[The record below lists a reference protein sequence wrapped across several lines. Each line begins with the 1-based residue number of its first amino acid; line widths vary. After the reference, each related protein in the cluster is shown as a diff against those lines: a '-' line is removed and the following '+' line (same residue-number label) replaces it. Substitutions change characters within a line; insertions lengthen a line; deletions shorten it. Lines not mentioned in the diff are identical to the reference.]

1 MSNKKP
7 NKMPN
12 KTSKGPSEQPRNF
25 GFGEDETML
34 RDSAQKLFADNCSA
48 DKIHGLVAHDH
59 DVHRENECAWDKNL
73 WQQIVELGWTAVCV
87 PEEAGGIGMPA
98 VAAVAL
104 AEEAGKVAFPSPL
117 LSTFNAT
124 FVLNACESEA
134 ATKALGDIAGGKAT
148 SLAITNEHGS
158 WDARDT
164 DVSADGT
171 SLSGT
176 AYFVQDARKIEQ
188 LVVSAKND
196 SGVGLY
202 MLDIN
207 AEGVNLI
214 PDSIIDLTRDQA
226 HIEFNNVSAVE
237 LAAPGTGNNIIEAAM
252 PAILCIISADMVGAG
267 EWLLQTTVEY
277 AKTRVQFDRP
287 LGFFQAVKHPLV
299 NVMLDIDRA
308 KSLTYNAAC
317 AFDTDPDNAEK
328 FARMAKSQ
336 AGDMAVFSSS
346 RAVQFHGGI
355 GFTWECFVHL
365 FFKRQMH
372 NQVLYGDA
380 KYHRARLADMLI
392 GKAA

>member
-1 MSNKKP
+1 MNTEIPK
-7 NKMPN
+7 
-12 KTSKGPSEQPRNF
+12 NF

-34 RDSAQKLFADNCSA
+34 RDSAQKFFADNCSA
-48 DKIHGLVAHDH
+48 DKIHGLVAGDH
-59 DVHRENECAWDKNL
+59 DIHRENESNWDKNQ

-87 PEEAGGIGMPA
+87 PEAAGGVGMPA

-117 LSTFNAT
+117 LVTFNSTFL
-124 FVLNACESEA
+124 LNACHCDA
-134 ATKALGDIAGGKAT
+134 ATKALGTIAGGAAT
-148 SLAITNEHGS
+148 SLAITNQEGS
-158 WDARDT
+158 WDANDT
-164 DVSADGT
+164 DVTVDGDM
-171 SLSGT
+171 LSGT
-176 AYFVQDARKIEQ
+176 AYFVQDARKVDQ
-188 LVVSAKND
+188 LIVSAKNAN
-196 SGVGLY
+196 GVGLY
-202 MLDIN
+202 LVDISSD
-207 AEGVNLI
+207 GVNVI
-214 PDSIIDLTRDQA
+214 ADSIVDLTRDQA
-226 HIEFNNVSAVE
+226 HIEFTNVSAIEV
-237 LAAPGTGNNIIEAAM
+237 AAPGTGNQIIDAAM
-252 PAILCIISADMVGAG
+252 PAILCIVAADMIGAG

-317 AFDTDPDNAEK
+317 AVDTDQDNAEK
-328 FARMAKSQ
+328 FARMAKAQ
-336 AGDMAVFSSS
+336 ANEMAIFSSS

-380 KYHRARLADMLI
+380 KYHRAMLADMLI
-392 GKAA
+392 GAAV

>member
-1 MSNKKP
+1 M
-7 NKMPN
+7 
-12 KTSKGPSEQPRNF
+12 TEQPKNF

-34 RDSAQKLFADNCSA
+34 RDSAQKFFADNCTA
-48 DKIHGLVAHDH
+48 DKIHSLVAHDH
-59 DVHRENECAWDKNL
+59 DVHRVNECNWDKNL

-87 PEEAGGIGMPA
+87 PEAAGGVGMPL

-104 AEEAGKVAFPSPL
+104 AEEAGKAAFPSPL

-124 FVLNACESEA
+124 FVLNACNSDA
-134 ATKALGDIAGGKAT
+134 ATKALGEIAGGKAT
-148 SLAITNEHGS
+148 SLAMTDANGS
-158 WDARDT
+158 WEATDT
-164 DVSADGT
+164 DVSIDGDK
-171 SLSGT
+171 LNGT
-176 AYFVQDARKIEQ
+176 AYFVQDARKVDQ
-188 LVVSAKND
+188 LVVSAK
-196 SGVGLY
+196 SSAGVGLY
-202 MLDIN
+202 LVDISN
-207 AEGVNLI
+207 EGVNVI
-214 PDSIIDLTRDQA
+214 ADSIVDLTRDQA
-226 HIEFNNVSAVE
+226 HIEFNNVTAIE
-237 LAAPGTGNNIIEAAM
+237 LAAPGNGNAAIEKAM
-252 PAILCIISADMVGAG
+252 PAILSIVSADMVGAG

-317 AFDTDPDNAEK
+317 AVDTDPENADR

-336 AGDMAVFSSS
+336 ASDMAIFSSS

-355 GFTWECFVHL
+355 GFTWECYVHL

-372 NQVLYGDA
+372 NQVLFGDA
-380 KYHRARLADMLI
+380 KYHRAKLADMVI

>member
-1 MSNKKP
+1 M
-7 NKMPN
+7 
-12 KTSKGPSEQPRNF
+12 TEQPKNF

-34 RDSAQKLFADNCSA
+34 RDSAQKFFADNCTA

-59 DVHRENECAWDKNL
+59 DVHRKNECAWDKKL

-87 PEEAGGIGMPA
+87 PEAAGGVGMPL

-104 AEEAGKVAFPSPL
+104 AEEAGKAAFPSPL

-124 FVLNACESEA
+124 FVLNACSSDA
-134 ATKALGDIAGGKAT
+134 ATKALGEIAGGKAT
-148 SLAITNEHGS
+148 SLGITNGAGS
-158 WDARDT
+158 WEATDT
-164 DVSADGT
+164 DVLVDGDK
-171 SLSGT
+171 LNGT
-176 AYFVQDARKIEQ
+176 AYFVQDARKVDQ
-188 LVVSAKND
+188 LVVSAK
-196 SGVGLY
+196 SSAGVGLY
-202 MLDIN
+202 LVDLSN
-207 AEGVNLI
+207 EGVKVI
-214 PDSIIDLTRDQA
+214 ADSIVDLTRDQA
-226 HIEFNNVSAVE
+226 HIEFSDVTAIE
-237 LAAPGTGNNIIEAAM
+237 LAAPGEGNVALEKAM
-252 PAILCIISADMVGAG
+252 PAILSVVSADMVGAG

-317 AFDTDPDNAEK
+317 AVDTDPDNAER

-336 AGDMAVFSSS
+336 ASDMAIFSSS

-355 GFTWECFVHL
+355 GFTWECYVHL

-380 KYHRARLADMLI
+380 KFHRAKLADLVM